1 MSALNAVA
9 HTADALKDVIVTEE
23 ISPTTPFWAVLAIG
37 LAGRLAADF
46 GARVIRV
53 HDGSDPLS
61 GHRGHDSRPP
71 AGAHL
76 RALQDFLCAGKESL
90 DRTASESISV
100 SDADRFKARLSLRYD
115 GDDEIVVPLTGPA
128 AVQALPRKQVA
139 FMEEVAGTG
148 AALPHDSEFTLAA
161 RAGLLDIVGRSD
173 SRPLMMGGHQIS
185 FSTGLSGFLA
195 AAALLHSEEMDRA
208 EVSALGTALWINWK
222 SLAAAAQGRPIPR
235 RSAENGKWRTAP
247 CADGHVALVYF
258 DRDWPQISKMTGDP
272 DMIGLSA
279 SRAWTDR
286 DKLALLERGLEAWA
300 LRHTRR
306 QIADASKSFGL
317 AFGSVWTPA
326 ELLQDPQYNARRFFG
341 DPADALSAAGRRPRL
356 PMVLAAQAKIAGS
369 RVISAPRNGAPLAGM
384 RVIDLGILT
393 AGASTSAILA
403 DLGADVIKV
412 ESPTYLDPFRGT
424 PGTSR
429 AEGWWNNSDAF
440 KSTNRNKRGICLDLK
455 SERGRDVF
463 LKLAR
468 HSDVVIEN
476 FRRGVMQRLGIGY
489 EALRT
494 ANPGIVLASV
504 SSQGEDGPEAGNI
517 SFGSTLEATS
527 GLAALTAYADGIP
540 LVTGM
545 DLNYPDQVGSV
556 FAAAAVV
563 ATLHATRRSRTGAH
577 LDISQRELTT
587 YLLGDATVACGD
599 ARIGRLG
606 NASPEY
612 VLQDAFATRDGWVA
626 VTIESDESAKRAL
639 AMVPSHLND
648 DDIEAFRNSLTAW
661 ASDKDTKYVCR
672 ALKDIGIAAAPVFNG
687 QEAWAYAEQ
696 AGAGAIRPLA
706 HSPSGDI
713 VKGFPLHLP
722 GQPIAVSRSAPDLG
736 QHTETVLREILEM
749 SEDEIE
755 ALKRDNVIGTRPAS
769 PNASRLD

>member
-1 MSALNAVA
+1 MTHTVDALN
-9 HTADALKDVIVTEE
+9 DVIVTEE
-23 ISPTTPFWAVLAIG
+23 ISATTPFWAVLAIG

-53 HDGSDPLS
+53 HAGGDPLS
-61 GHRGHDSRPP
+61 GNNGRHSGP
-71 AGAHL
+71 AAAAHL
-76 RALQDFLCAGKESL
+76 RALQDFLCAGKDSV
-90 DRTASESISV
+90 DRTACESVPV
-100 SDADRFKARLSLRYD
+100 SDADRFTTHLSLRYD
-115 GDDEIVVPLTGPA
+115 ADDEIVVPFSGA
-128 AVQALPRKQVA
+128 AGIRALPRKQVA
-139 FMEEVAGTG
+139 FLEEVAGKD
-148 AALPHDSEFTLAA
+148 ASLPGSEFTIAA

-195 AAALLHSEEMDRA
+195 AATLLHSEDIDRA

-235 RSAENGKWRTAP
+235 RSAEHGKWRTVP

-272 DMIGLSA
+272 VMVELSA

-286 DKLALLERGLEAWA
+286 DKLASLERGVEAWA

-317 AFGSVWTPA
+317 AFGPVWTPA
-326 ELLQDPQYNARRFFG
+326 ELLEDPQYSARHFFG
-341 DPADALSAAGRRPRL
+341 NPADESSDPARRPRL
-356 PMVLAAQAKIAGS
+356 PMVLAAQARSPGS
-369 RVISAPRNGAPLAGM
+369 RKISAPRNGGPLAGV

-393 AGASTSAILA
+393 AGASTSAVLA

-455 SERGRDVF
+455 SACGRDVF
-463 LKLAR
+463 LKLAG

-489 EALRT
+489 GALRT

-527 GLAALTAYADGIP
+527 GLAALTAYADGTP

-545 DLNYPDQVGSV
+545 DLNYPDQVGSM

-563 ATLHATRRSRTGAH
+563 ATLHATKRSRTGAH

-587 YLLGDATVACGD
+587 YLLGEAAMSGGD

-606 NASPEY
+606 NASPEW
-612 VLQDAFATRDGWVA
+612 VLQDAFAARDGWIA
-626 VTIESDESAKRAL
+626 VTIKDNEALMRAL
-639 AMVPSHLND
+639 ALMDTSRSNGG
-648 DDIEAFRNSLTAW
+648 DIESVRSSMNAW
-661 ASDKDTKYVCR
+661 VSGKDSKDVCR
-672 ALKDIGIAAAPVFNG
+672 ALKGIGIAAAPVFNG
-687 QEAWAYAEQ
+687 QEAWAYAQQ
-696 AGAGAIRPLA
+696 AEPGAIRPLA
-706 HSPSGDI
+706 RSPSGGI

-722 GQPIAVSRSAPDLG
+722 RRPTDVICEAPNLG
-736 QHTETVLREILEM
+736 QHTEAVLREILGM
-749 SEDEIE
+749 SDDEIE
-755 ALKRDNVIGTRPAS
+755 ALTRDNVIGTRPAS